1 MTTAQAAAPNVGDD
15 DKQPTRPG
23 SKYRKRADA
32 AYYWWDAMQPQV
44 RKNGV
49 TPGDRATLARL
60 RRSANPF
67 ELAVEPAT
75 ADLFRKLWP
84 ENRKAADT
92 DIATAAVLAGVLAHI
107 RTLTR
112 GASLARAMGARNG
125 ERAVISAIRM
135 KRFMAAREP
144 EDVLRQYQRILAML
158 GDSADVRNVAECVL
172 AWRDPSP
179 AGDRARTR
187 FAFEYHGTTLEDAE
201 DLVAEIAPAT
211 ETLQRLEP

>member
-84 ENRKAADT
+84 ENKGCRHRHCDRCR
-92 DIATAAVLAGVLAHI
+92 AGRCTRPHPHAHA
-107 RTLTR
+107 RRVAGTR
-112 GASLARAMGARNG
+112 HGCP
-125 ERAVISAIRM
+125 
-135 KRFMAAREP
+135 KR
-144 EDVLRQYQRILAML
+144 
-158 GDSADVRNVAECVL
+158 
-172 AWRDPSP
+172 
-179 AGDRARTR
+179 
-187 FAFEYHGTTLEDAE
+187 
-201 DLVAEIAPAT
+201 
-211 ETLQRLEP
+211 